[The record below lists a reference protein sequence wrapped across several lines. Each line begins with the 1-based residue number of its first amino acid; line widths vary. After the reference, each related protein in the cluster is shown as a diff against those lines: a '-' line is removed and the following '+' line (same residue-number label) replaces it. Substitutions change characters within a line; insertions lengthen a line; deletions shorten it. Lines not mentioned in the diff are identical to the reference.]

1 MRSQIFVS
9 YSHADSDYQ
18 LCLRKHLSAF
28 ERSGN
33 ITYWSDSQLNAG
45 DLWKNEIES
54 NIHKAAVAILLIS
67 ADFLVSDFIQSN
79 ELPQLLKSWEDAG
92 VYIIPV
98 IVKPCNFS
106 HVEKLSRFQAV
117 NDPNKTIQEMSEA
130 EQERTWANVARI
142 AYDHLLSYQ
151 KQHNDNE
158 HFLPEAFFRDNNAA
172 TNNIDDV
179 QHTENYSFIPDMT
192 DMEKD
197 IIEEHLKNDFN
208 SNYVYQQDT
217 LVYDYVR
224 DLLKNPKQIQSYYVY
239 PYEHID
245 ILDFLPTAKDFLGKY
260 SGYNELIFEVKELFC
275 RNNWEGDGTIRL
287 MWFPPFLKIGI
298 EDTWGTLAWFVKQK
312 NNGTAFIASPVEIPH
327 LSRDQHILFPDKDG
341 YYTAQISEMR
351 TKMRHDFRCFKIGGL
366 LDLANEYVPNE
377 SHWLLYHAG
386 NFRDPS
392 INDWVRFKVKKL
404 CDLRDFP
411 DIKNTRNIY
420 LDSLEIIEK

>member
-33 ITYWSDSQLNAG
+33 ITYWSDSQLNVG

-117 NDPNKTIQEMSEA
+117 NDPNKTIQEMNEA
-130 EQERTWANVARI
+130 EQERTWANVAQI
-142 AYDHLLSYQ
+142 AYERLLSYQ
-151 KQHNDNE
+151 EQHNDGAQLTSE
-158 HFLPEAFFRDNNAA
+158 IFTKSCDTMNNNSEYVNGI
-172 TNNIDDV
+172 TS
-179 QHTENYSFIPDMT
+179 ELT
-192 DMEKD
+192 DLEKD
-197 IIEEHLKNDFN
+197 VTTGYIKNDSN
-208 SNYVYQQDT
+208 PNYVDQQDD
-217 LVYDYVR
+217 LIYDYVKG
-224 DLLKNPKQIQSYYVY
+224 LLDNPKQIQSYYVY

-298 EDTWGTLAWFVKQK
+298 EDTWGTLVWFVKQK

-327 LSRDQHILFPDKDG
+327 LCRDQHIVFPDKDG
-341 YYTAQISEMR
+341 YYTAQIAEIR

-377 SHWLLYHAG
+377 SHWLLYPTG
-386 NFRDPS
+386 KFTDPV
-392 INDWVRFKVKKL
+392 INDQVRFKVKKL
-404 CDLRDFP
+404 CNLRDFP

-420 LDSLEIIEK
+420 PDSLEIIEK